1 MLLLLLGFCLRRRWL
16 RTKARGKIEKDV
28 NDSEMEASE
37 QGARADSG
45 EAGAEPLPEL
55 VTEQDR
61 IEGLRIFQPS
71 RLPRGGISNR
81 MLWRFGAR
89 ETVAAASEAMDGF
102 GRQWAFTAP
111 VAATDAA
118 IEAIITVPDTRCVAR
133 ASGSGGNGQANLS
146 ADAQRCASRKA
157 SIDVEPPSTHPK
169 PSPARKVM
177 SQGKLAEAV
186 EAAPTEKAARF
197 RARKASITAG
207 DELFEGAKGTKEGPG
222 REVSTRRGRTSGSL
236 ATSEG
241 AHMAANI
248 RSALSY
254 DAGSSGSISISN
266 SGRQTEPSARD
277 QRVPNPPARRP
288 DDIWAAV
295 RARRASTAAL
305 NTDRR
310 QRLQAMHRELAR
322 PSFRERSLVGKADP
336 VRV

>member
-16 RTKARGKIEKDV
+16 RSKARGEIEKDV
-28 NDSEMEASE
+28 NDSEMG
-37 QGARADSG
+37 QGPADSG

-61 IEGLRIFQPS
+61 IEGLRILQPA

-81 MLWRFGAR
+81 MFWRFGAR
-89 ETVAAASEAMDGF
+89 KTVAAATKATDGF
-102 GRQWAFTAP
+102 GRQWWAFTAP
-111 VAATDAA
+111 VAASEAA
-118 IEAIITVPDTRCVAR
+118 TEAIITVPDTGCVAC
-133 ASGSGGNGQANLS
+133 ASSSGGNGQVNLS
-146 ADAQRCASRKA
+146 ADAQRRASRKA
-157 SIDVEPPSTHPK
+157 SIDVEPPPSTHLK

-186 EAAPTEKAARF
+186 EAAPTDKAARF

-222 REVSTRRGRTSGSL
+222 REASTRRGRTSL
-236 ATSEG
+236 ATSEA
-241 AHMAANI
+241 AHMAAKI
-248 RSALSY
+248 RSALNY
-254 DAGSSGSISISN
+254 DAGSSGSISIPN

-288 DDIWAAV
+288 DDIWAGV
-295 RARRASTAAL
+295 RARRAATAAL

-310 QRLQAMHRELAR
+310 QRLQAMRRELAR
-322 PSFRERSLVGKADP
+322 PSFRERSSVGQADP